1 MFRAHIRHEP
11 LGRHVDIYLADEMPD
26 GSLFVHG
33 AGGDT
38 VSHVEPRAEVGHI
51 DPTLRLP
58 EQALPALLAAISG
71 HLGAVEH
78 PQQLRR
84 DYDAER
90 ARVDQALTALTAL
103 VLR

>member
-11 LGRHVDIYLADEMPD
+11 WRRHVDIFVVDDRPD
-26 GSLFVHG
+26 GSVIVYGPGDQARIIPAG
-33 AGGDT
+33 ATLPDD
-38 VSHVEPRAEVGHI
+38 VEPS
-51 DPTLRLP
+51 LRVP
-58 EQALPALLAAISG
+58 EDALPALLAALSS